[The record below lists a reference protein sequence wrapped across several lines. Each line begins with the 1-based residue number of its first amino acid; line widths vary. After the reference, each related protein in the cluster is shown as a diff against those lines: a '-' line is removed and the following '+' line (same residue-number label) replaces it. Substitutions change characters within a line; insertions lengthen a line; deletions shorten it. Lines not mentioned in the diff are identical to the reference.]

1 MLNTKIRRQDLK
13 QKVKKC
19 GINEN
24 NENNKKATV
33 EYIQY
38 TRKWLFFKLGNQ
50 KKVTS

>member
-1 MLNTKIRRQDLK
+1 MAKWLARWSEKVGGGGESLK

-33 EYIQY
+33 EYIQ
-38 TRKWLFFKLGNQ
+38 
-50 KKVTS
+50 